1 MRHLFVLLLCCHVG
15 SSYGVNAAEG
25 GKQLDEIVQRHKE
38 FAVSRIKD
46 QDSAVASTALDAL
59 CTLDPAIYL
68 DQLRDK
74 LDLPLTDPPAFD
86 LVALVHLIGRAT
98 PNDLD
103 RVRTI
108 IQKAALKGEQ
118 ERKKEPFDANA
129 AMIESFA
136 LEVLLASRD
145 AEAVRFATAYLE
157 ELVKR
162 NPEPGIAQMD
172 FAIDLVGRFK
182 LKSAAAIA
190 RTNSRTELQ
199 NALLFALA
207 KNGEQAA
214 IDTLQKQVKDK
225 KNLWAILSDHEIVET
240 LALTTG
246 QLRVLYQD
254 GDLRI
259 RIAAAGQLA
268 GTGSTDELRTIT
280 KVMLAT
286 ADLGLESRL
295 HLETALGKFGDES
308 LIPSFDLLT
317 LREPPIARLQTSK
330 IIFQIVARRKSS
342 DLLEKA
348 GGDGKGPGKK

>member
-1 MRHLFVLLLCCHVG
+1 MRYLFIVLCCLANNLN
-15 SSYGVNAAEG
+15 GVNAADG

-38 FAVSRIKD
+38 FAVSRVKD
-46 QDSAVASTALDAL
+46 QDPAIASAALDAL
-59 CTLDPAIYL
+59 CTLDPAVYL

-86 LVALVHLIGRAT
+86 VVALEHLIGRAT

-103 RVRTI
+103 RVRKI
-108 IQKAALKGEQ
+108 IRKAAIKGEQ

-129 AMIESFA
+129 AIIESFA

-145 AEAVRFATAYLE
+145 AEAVRFAEAYLE

-162 NPEPGIAQMD
+162 NPGPGITQMD
-172 FAIDLVGRFK
+172 LALDLVGRFK

-190 RTNSRTELQ
+190 RTNSRPELQ

-214 IDTLQKQVKDK
+214 IDTLQKQVKEK
-225 KNLWAILSDHEIVET
+225 KNLWAILSDHEIVEI
-240 LALTTG
+240 LALTPA
-246 QLRVLYQD
+246 QLRVFYQD

-268 GTGSTDELRTIT
+268 GTGNRDALRTIT
-280 KVMLAT
+280 KEMLAT
-286 ADLGLESRL
+286 PDLGLESRL
-295 HLETALGKFGDES
+295 NLETALGKFGDES
-308 LIPSFDLLT
+308 LIPSLDLPALKGST
-317 LREPPIARLQTSK
+317 ISRLDTSRTIFR
-330 IIFQIVARRKSS
+330 IIIRSKSS
-342 DLLEKA
+342 IRREEIS
-348 GGDGKGPGKK
+348 GDGNGPMTK